1 MKLFITVVLITMQS
15 SFAMSVPVY
24 SNDAESLKDYISQA
38 DFDNFYSTLS
48 RLEEHSEHSLPRFLA
63 ISHRYQNLQDSEL
76 PIVKFYVRS
85 PEITPAIL
93 GYTAVYVEGSHAGNL
108 NGVGLFAYIP
118 NAAHVCAPSIEL
130 AASQDLF
137 ARALRVYETATK
149 HPGITAISIGMPIV
163 IGLFYKHYFD
173 VARTNHPQTVSV
185 AASKCGI
192 CLDAI
197 SHPNPE
203 LLTNCIHAAE
213 FCGACLIAALNEN
226 NICPIC
232 RANGNLS

>member
-1 MKLFITVVLITMQS
+1 MKLFITIVLINMQS

-38 DFDNFYSTLS
+38 DFDNFYNTVT
-48 RLEEHSEHSLPRFLA
+48 RMDGHALEHFLA
-63 ISHRYQNLQDSEL
+63 ISHRDQVLKDSEL
-76 PIVKFYVRS
+76 ALVKFYVRS

-93 GYTAVYVEGSHAGNL
+93 GYTAVHVEGSDAGTAD
-108 NGVGLFAYIP
+108 GIGLSAYIP

-173 VARTNHPQTVSV
+173 AARTNQPQTVSV

-232 RANGNLS
+232 RADGNLS